1 VLAFAELTET
11 VELGGKSMVTPEVLV
26 FDLTGDGRIGR
37 VEIFIQTP
45 AGQQAARRYAQNMF
59 AFLSGIPGADEVRN
73 LVRRVDTARHHGVP
87 GGCVLELD
95 LQAVPHEAGGFDPLA
110 MIASGGKP
118 LLLREAVAAIHRAAK
133 DSRVAGLIARVQLP
147 AATAGPVQEL
157 RDAISAFSDVKPSL
171 AWAET
176 YPGTLSYYLA
186 SAFREVWMQPSGTVG
201 LVGFATNALFL
212 RDALDKAGIE
222 AQFIARGEYKSAANL
237 FTQDRYTDAHREA
250 DSRLIESLHSQV
262 RQAVAESRHLAP
274 DEVDALADKA
284 PLLREDAIT
293 GRLVDRI
300 GFRDE
305 AYARIGELIGAPG
318 ISPETGDA
326 DSDDAPP
333 RLYMSRYARA
343 TALRPTP
350 PMPSIPGRKGKPTIA
365 VVTLHGPIVS
375 GRGGPQL
382 PLGNSS
388 AGADTIAAALREAAS
403 DDAVS
408 AIVLR
413 VDSPGGSVPGSE
425 TIWREVNRVRDGGK
439 PIVVSMGAVAASG
452 GYYVSMCADAIVAN
466 AGTITGSIGVLT
478 GKLVA
483 RELKDRLGVGS
494 DSVRTNPNADAWSI
508 NQPFTD
514 EQHAH
519 IEAGADLCYTDFVE
533 RVAKGRKMTVEAV
546 DAIARGR
553 VWTGADALERGLVD
567 ELGGLRTAITR
578 AKALAGLE
586 PDAHVRVVGYPGS
599 SLMDLLRPRASSQ
612 PAAASLPEAVGALL
626 GSSVAGMLSQAE
638 RSLTGVSALLL
649 GDYRF

>member
-1 VLAFAELTET
+1 
-11 VELGGKSMVTPEVLV
+11 M
-26 FDLTGDGRIGR
+26 FD
-37 VEIFIQTP
+37 
-45 AGQQAARRYAQNMF
+45 
-59 AFLSGIPGADEVRN
+59 FLPGIPGVPSVDDLRN
-73 LVRRVDTARHHGVP
+73 LARRVDTARHRGVP
-87 GGCVLELD
+87 NGCVLELD
-95 LQAVPHEAGGFDPLA
+95 LQVLPNETGGFDPLA

-118 LLLREAVAAIHRAAK
+118 LVLREAIAAIHRAAE
-133 DSRVAGLIARVQLP
+133 DPRIAGLIARVQIP
-147 AATAGPVQEL
+147 AAAAAPVQEL
-157 RDAISAFSDVKPSL
+157 RDAICAFSDVKPSL

-250 DSRLIESLHSQV
+250 DCKLIESLHGQV
-262 RQAVAESRHLAP
+262 RQAVAASRHLDAA
-274 DEVDALADKA
+274 EVDALADKA
-284 PLLREDAIT
+284 PLLRDDAVT

-305 AYARIGELIGAPG
+305 AYARIAELAGAPG

-326 DSDDAPP
+326 DSDDGPP
-333 RLYMSRYARA
+333 RLYLSRYARA
-343 TALRPTP
+343 TASRPSP
-350 PMPSIPGRKGKPTIA
+350 PIPGRKKPTIA

-382 PLGNSS
+382 LPFGNSS
-388 AGADTIAAALREAAS
+388 AGGDTIAAALRDAAAN
-403 DDAVS
+403 DVA

-413 VDSPGGSVPGSE
+413 VDSPGGSVTGSE
-425 TIWREVNRVRDGGK
+425 TVWREVNRVRDGGT
-439 PIVVSMGAVAASG
+439 PVVASMGSVAASG
-452 GYYVSMCADAIVAN
+452 GYYVSMSADAIVAN
-466 AGTITGSIGVLT
+466 PGTITGSIGVVT

-483 RELKDRLGVGS
+483 RELKDRLGVGF
-494 DSVRTNPNADAWSI
+494 DSVRTNANADAWSI
-508 NQPFTD
+508 NAPFTD

-519 IEAGADLCYTDFVE
+519 VEAEADLFYTDFVG
-533 RVAKGRKMTVEAV
+533 RVAQGRNMTVEAV

-578 AKALAGLE
+578 AKVLAGLKA
-586 PDAHVRVVGYPGS
+586 DADVRIVGYPGS
-599 SLMDLLRPRASSQ
+599 SLMDLLRPKPSSQ
-612 PAAASLPEAVGALL
+612 PAAASLPEAMAALVGR
-626 GSSVAGMLSQAE
+626 SVAGVLSQAE
-638 RSLTGVSALLL
+638 RSITGTSALWL
-649 GDYRF
+649 GEYRF